1 MIIMSITIGV
11 DVGGTKIAAGAVSE
25 DGEML
30 AYVRTPTPA
39 QNNDAVVDVIAEC
52 AEELARSYE
61 IEAIGIGAAGFV
73 DGARSSVIFAPNLA
87 WRNEPLAARVAEK
100 TGYRVVVENDAN
112 AAAWAEFRFG
122 AAKGSKSAVI
132 VTVGTGIGGGIILNN
147 QLIRGTN
154 GFGAEIGHINMV
166 PHGRECG
173 CGRFGCWEVYSS
185 GNALVREA
193 QEFARTAPEDS
204 AMLLDFAGGSPDGI
218 TGPMVTRAAELGDA
232 VALACFK
239 SIGYWMGSGMA
250 DLAAVLDPDVFV
262 LAGGVAETGDLLL
275 APTRKSFAELLT
287 AADYRPTIPV
297 SVATLGNDAGII
309 GAADL
314 ARH

>member
-1 MIIMSITIGV
+1 MSITIGV

-30 AYVRTPTPA
+30 AYVRKPTPA

-122 AAKGSKSAVI
+122 AAKGSKSV
-132 VTVGTGIGGGIILNN
+132 
-147 QLIRGTN
+147 
-154 GFGAEIGHINMV
+154 
-166 PHGRECG
+166 
-173 CGRFGCWEVYSS
+173 W
-185 GNALVREA
+185 
-193 QEFARTAPEDS
+193 
-204 AMLLDFAGGSPDGI
+204 MLF
-218 TGPMVTRAAELGDA
+218 
-232 VALACFK
+232 
-239 SIGYWMGSGMA
+239 
-250 DLAAVLDPDVFV
+250 
-262 LAGGVAETGDLLL
+262 
-275 APTRKSFAELLT
+275 
-287 AADYRPTIPV
+287 
-297 SVATLGNDAGII
+297 
-309 GAADL
+309 
-314 ARH
+314 